1 MARSCESLFAAML
14 ATVVGAI
21 VAGAAGACDGFADGA
36 VAGPGVAGAAC
47 AGRLACGGWAGGF
60 GPKKFAHRMITPKG
74 RSEGTRKRK
83 SGGKLSFCTGAIT
96 RAPQGSRLSSNV
108 T

>member
-36 VAGPGVAGAAC
+36 VAGPGVAGAVC
-47 AGRLACGGWAGGF
+47 AGRLACGGWTGGL
-60 GPKKFAHRMITPKG
+60 GPKNFAHRMVTPKERDETTKIR
-74 RSEGTRKRK
+74 RSCVD
-83 SGGKLSFCTGAIT
+83 LYFCPSALTS
-96 RAPQGSRLSSNV
+96 AP
-108 T
+108 